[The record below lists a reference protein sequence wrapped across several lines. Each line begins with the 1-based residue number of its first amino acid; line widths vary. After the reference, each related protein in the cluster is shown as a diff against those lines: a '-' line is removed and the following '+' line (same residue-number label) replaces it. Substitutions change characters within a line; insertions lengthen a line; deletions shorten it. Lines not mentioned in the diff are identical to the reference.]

1 RPRRDV
7 GSEDAAKPLHE
18 RPDVTPGKQRELAG
32 GRDVVSGKWLA
43 RVRHERS
50 HIESAVTISQVAAVV
65 SAYDPQVM
73 LLAADV
79 GGTKTLVGLFRQGRE
94 RPESQVIREYA
105 TLDFDNLDEI
115 VAAFLD
121 ETGTRSVDAVCIGV
135 AGPVSG
141 LVARMTNVT
150 WIADAGVVADRL
162 GDCPVQLLNDL
173 EAMAYAVPVL
183 EPEELA
189 VLQDGIPVPSGNAA
203 LIAAGTGLGE
213 ALLHNVGGRFMPSP
227 SEAGHADFAART
239 PRELAL
245 VAELARIHGR
255 VDVERIISGP
265 GLVNLFRFTHGTQH
279 VDGACTA
286 IGRDL
291 DPYELP
297 AAITASAIG
306 GRCERCA
313 EALEIFV
320 EAYGAETGNLALRSV
335 ATAGVYIGGGIA
347 PKILPALESGAFM
360 DAFRD
365 KEPMTDLLRTLPVT
379 VILNPA
385 AGLLGAAVRAVSL
398 QTV

>member
-1 RPRRDV
+1 
-7 GSEDAAKPLHE
+7 
-18 RPDVTPGKQRELAG
+18 
-32 GRDVVSGKWLA
+32 
-43 RVRHERS
+43 
-50 HIESAVTISQVAAVV
+50 
-65 SAYDPQVM
+65 M

-94 RPESQVIREYA
+94 RPDSQVIREYA

-115 VAAFLD
+115 VATFLE
-121 ETGTRSVDAVCIGV
+121 ETGTRAVDAVCIGV

-141 LVARMTNVT
+141 LVARLTNVP
-150 WIADAGVVADRL
+150 WLADASVVAERL

-183 EPEELA
+183 DPEEQA
-189 VLQDGIPVPSGNAA
+189 VLQDGVVVPGGNAA

-213 ALLHNVGGRFMPSP
+213 ALLHNVGGRFMPSA
-227 SEAGHADFAART
+227 SEGGHADFAART

-245 VAELARIHGR
+245 VGELSRIHGR
-255 VDVERIISGP
+255 VDVERVISGP
-265 GLVNLFRFTHGTQH
+265 GLVNLFRFTHGNQNLER
-279 VDGACTA
+279 ACRS
-286 IGRDL
+286 IGRDV
-291 DPYELP
+291 DPAELP
-297 AAITASAIG
+297 AAITASALN
-306 GRCERCA
+306 GRCEQCA
-313 EALEIFV
+313 EALEMFV
-320 EAYGAETGNLALRSV
+320 EAYGAEAGNLALRSV

-365 KEPMTDLLRTLPVT
+365 KEPMVDLLRTLPVT